1 MSNMKLDF
9 ETFKARVETM
19 IADITAMEL
28 DDPLKGAGT
37 VASTLEELYKV
48 AKKKYQAVLAG
59 KDLALMAKKT
69 ERQVALDKVIP
80 DIVKCIKESDSLDD
94 ATARL
99 VADRFYDEYVLD
111 NLGHIRGK
119 FIKFAP
125 SVLSQVKI
133 SFGVFLSTKKAM
145 DSIKK
150 YIFREEVVCRDY
162 PSMVRQVLASLF
174 HTVLAPYK
182 GVLI

>member
-1 MSNMKLDF
+1 MHWKSSLRDLMAYSVSVSSILMNFCSAVTKSSR
-9 ETFKARVETM
+9 ENS
-19 IADITAMEL
+19 DIENSL
-28 DDPLKGAGT
+28 
-37 VASTLEELYKV
+37 
-48 AKKKYQAVLAG
+48 KKKYQAVLAG

-69 ERQVALDKVIP
+69 ERQTALNKVIP

-94 ATARL
+94 ATATL

-119 FIKFAP
+119 YIKYAP

-162 PSMVRQVLASLF
+162 PSLVRQVLASLF